1 MTLDN
6 LTSLAGLKDFQRRTV
21 AHVFRRMYQ
30 EQETAGRFLVAD
42 EVGLGKT
49 LVARGLI
56 ATIVDHLKAKGV
68 ERIDVIYICSNADI
82 ARQNVS
88 RLNITGRSAFFCP
101 ERLTLLPTRVRE
113 LKANPLNFISFTPGT
128 TFNHGHRTGTKRERH
143 LIYQML
149 RSRLHVSLNGL
160 ARLLQG
166 NAGDGWLTEVN
177 SALDFDKGIADT
189 FFSAVCASST
199 ISSEIIELCA
209 IYQDG
214 RRSIHDDHRQR
225 CLKLVGNLRRLLAK
239 SCLDALKPN
248 LVILDEFQRFKDLLG
263 DPEDNP
269 VAELAQELF
278 NYPSADL
285 RVLLLSATPYKMF
298 ARDDEEEDHYRDFL
312 QTMGFL
318 LNNPASLARLEEDL
332 RMFRRALQSA
342 RNEADFEG
350 VETIKNSIEECLRK
364 VMCRTER
371 ICATTKRDAMVVEQ
385 RPPIPLAACDLVDLR
400 MVDAVGREVGY
411 PDTLEYWKSSPY
423 LLNFM
428 KDYKLKQKL
437 REWLSNRRAETDG
450 ILEILRNHPQGLLDK
465 TRFASYAALEPA
477 NARLRLLFQEVVDS
491 GLWRLLWMPP
501 SLPYWQPEGGF
512 ALVRQATKTLIFS
525 GWNVVPDAI
534 AAMLSYEV
542 ERLMVREAGREVAY
556 DNLAKR
562 FQVNLRL
569 KGDPAKSQF
578 AFRNLASHMTLALL
592 FPSTTLAAIA
602 DPLDLASTAG
612 KRPLLAEVR
621 AIVAQR
627 IRERLEPIL
636 PRGLEDSEPD
646 SNWYWRSII
655 LLERGNSLPFRDWC
669 ATHWSSARTGADE
682 SPDESARFGRFLQ
695 SWLRTWDGFES
706 CTGRPPDDLCEVL
719 ADITLAGPAVCALRA
734 LHRASP
740 GLKLEN
746 LTLRNSAVFVAEG
759 LCKQFNS
766 PEATALV
773 KGKNKASN
781 FWRQVLTYCA
791 EGNLQALLDEQVHVL
806 HESLGLLD
814 SPDEQTAKCI
824 AEELHTALSIRTST
838 LRPDE
843 IRVGRD
849 RAVID
854 HFSVRSHYALRFGE
868 IREEDKTVA
877 RKESVRSAFNSPFRP
892 FVLASTSVGQE
903 GLDFHVWCHSVVH
916 WNLPANPVDL
926 EQREGRVHRYKG
938 HAVRKNV
945 ADAFGL
951 NALAGTSTLG
961 IDPWRILFEQAHAT
975 RNDGCN
981 DLVPYWIFE
990 TEGGARVERRILA
1003 VPYSRDE
1010 GRYHRLQRSLA
1021 LYRMVFGQPR
1031 QEDLLEYLI
1040 RRFGPDQASRI
1051 AERWSIRLEPPE
1063 PLQRCTLLPG
1073 YENALI
1079 TPELLCP

>member
-1 MTLDN
+1 
-6 LTSLAGLKDFQRRTV
+6 
-21 AHVFRRMYQ
+21 MYQ
-30 EQETAGRFLVAD
+30 EQEPARRFLVAD

-56 ATIVDHLKAKGV
+56 ASIVDHLKAKGV

-101 ERLTLLPTRVRE
+101 ERLTLLPTRVRD
-113 LKANPLNFISFTPGT
+113 LQTNSLNFISFTPGT

-149 RSRLHVSLNGL
+149 RSRLHVSPNGL

-166 NAGDGWLTEVN
+166 NAGDGWRTEVN
-177 SALDFDKGIADT
+177 SDLDFDNGIADT
-189 FFSAVCASST
+189 FYSAICASST
-199 ISSEIIELCA
+199 ISREIIELCA
-209 IYQDG
+209 IYHDG
-214 RRSIHDDHRQR
+214 RRSIHDEQRQR
-225 CLKLVGNLRRLLAK
+225 CLQLVGNLRRLLAK
-239 SCLDALKPN
+239 SCLDALRPN

-263 DPEDNP
+263 DPEENP

-278 NYPSADL
+278 NYPNPDL

-318 LNNPASLARLEEDL
+318 LDSPASLARLEEDL
-332 RMFRRALQSA
+332 RMFRRALQA
-342 RNEADFEG
+342 AGNEDDFEG
-350 VETIKNSIEECLRK
+350 LATIKNSVEGCLRR

-371 ICATTKRDAMVVEQ
+371 ICATTRRDAMVVEK
-385 RPPIPLAACDLVDLR
+385 RPTLPLAAGDLADLR
-400 MVDAVGREVGY
+400 LVDAVGREVGN

-437 REWLSNRRAETDG
+437 RERLTTRGTETNS

-465 TRFASYAALEPA
+465 KRFAAYAALEPA

-491 GLWRLLWMPP
+491 GLWRLLWLPP
-501 SLPYWQPEGGF
+501 SLPYWRPEGAF
-512 ALVRQATKTLIFS
+512 AFVRQATKTLIFS

-534 AAMLSYEV
+534 ATMLSYEV
-542 ERLMVREAGREVAY
+542 ERLMVREAGRKVAY

-562 FQVNLRL
+562 FQINLRL
-569 KGDPAKSQF
+569 KGDPAKPQF
-578 AFRNLASHMTLALL
+578 AFRNQASHMTLALL
-592 FPSTTLAAIA
+592 FPSTTLAALA
-602 DPLDLASTAG
+602 DPLELASTTG
-612 KRPLLAEVR
+612 KCPLLAEVR

-627 IRERLEPIL
+627 IRERLEPL
-636 PRGLEDSEPD
+636 VPSGLEDAEPD
-646 SNWYWRSII
+646 SDWYWRAII
-655 LLERGNSLPFRDWC
+655 FLERDNSHLFRDWC
-669 ATHWSSARTGADE
+669 ATHWSSARTGNFEDE
-682 SPDESARFGRFLQ
+682 GPDESDRFGRFLQ
-695 SWLRTWDGFES
+695 SWLRTWDGVEN
-706 CTGRPPDDLCEVL
+706 CTGRPPDDLCEIL
-719 ADITLAGPAVCALRA
+719 ADIALAGPAVCALRA

-740 GLKLEN
+740 GLKLDD
-746 LTLRNSAVFVAEG
+746 LTLRNSAVFVAKG

-773 KGKNKASN
+773 KGKKKASN
-781 FWRQVLTYCA
+781 FWQQVLTYCA

-806 HESLGLLD
+806 RESLGLLD
-814 SPDEQTAKCI
+814 STDEQTAKGI

-843 IRVGRD
+843 IRVRRD

-854 HFSVRSHYALRFGE
+854 HFPIRCHYAMRFGE
-868 IREEDKTVA
+868 REEDKSVA
-877 RKESVRSAFNSPFRP
+877 RKEAVRSAFNSPFRP

-961 IDPWRILFEQAHAT
+961 KDPWRILFEQAHAT

-990 TEGGARVERRILA
+990 TEGGAKVERRILA
-1003 VPYSRDE
+1003 IPYSRDE
-1010 GRYHRLQRSLA
+1010 GRYRRLQRSLA

-1040 RRFGPDQASRI
+1040 SQFGPDQASHI
-1051 AERWSIRLEPPE
+1051 AERWSIRLEPPG
-1063 PLQRCTLLPG
+1063 PPQR
-1073 YENALI
+1073 
-1079 TPELLCP
+1079 